1 MNIPDKILEQIK
13 ADAVDEWPDDK
24 DMQEHIIREEMDGY
38 RRCSKINFENFTAD
52 EKSTLIETAQEDYGS
67 WEDIADSLIRELDA
81 IEKLKT
87 YSEKEIT
94 SSLIDQWKEEAEAAH
109 ENQFFD
115 QLEYM
120 NKKTSKY
127 LNVKS
132 TRKKIDPIK
141 QLLIEMEN
149 IVGNECYN
157 KNIQNY
163 ESWGVL
169 SFSGRSF
176 RYPVQFRKDDAKY
189 KTRSVNDTI
198 PSEDLITGYYAFG
211 ANELGIY
218 RALYKV
224 LQHLEENH
232 GLILPEN

>member
-1 MNIPDKILEQIK
+1 MIVAATISCCRGPAGKYENVENIKNIDK
-13 ADAVDEWPDDK
+13 
-24 DMQEHIIREEMDGY
+24 
-38 RRCSKINFENFTAD
+38 
-52 EKSTLIETAQEDYGS
+52 
-67 WEDIADSLIRELDA
+67 
-81 IEKLKT
+81 
-87 YSEKEIT
+87 
-94 SSLIDQWKEEAEAAH
+94 
-109 ENQFFD
+109 
-115 QLEYM
+115 
-120 NKKTSKY
+120 
-127 LNVKS
+127 
-132 TRKKIDPIK
+132 
-141 QLLIEMEN
+141 IEMEN